1 MTNPLTNGSTPAFI
15 AEIADAD
22 YRNAVGLAQSSLKE
36 FLVSPAHYLCSLDN
50 KPEPTKAMQFG
61 TAFHAHMLQR
71 DPSQFY
77 AVKEKVDGRTKEGR
91 LYNENFAVENA
102 GKVVIDSD
110 EASAISAMAK
120 SIGNHPLA
128 YKLMKGLTHKEVAS
142 FANYGVNGETRIKGL
157 MDGYS
162 ESGEYALDLK
172 TAEDASPA
180 GFRKAIWDRS
190 YDLQQVHYTWLLN
203 CNNKPIKN
211 FYFIVV
217 EKKPPYAV
225 GVYTINP
232 ASIAKTQVRWENA
245 VQMFGNCQKD
255 GNYPAYSD
263 SVVEIVL

>member
-15 AEIADAD
+15 AGIADAD
-22 YRNAVGLAQSSLKE
+22 YRNARGLAQSSLKE
-36 FLVSPAHYLCSLDN
+36 FLVSPAHYLVSLDT

-61 TAFHAHMLQR
+61 TAFHAEMLQQ

-77 AVKEKVDGRTKEGR
+77 AVKEKVDGRTKEGKS
-91 LYNENFAVENA
+91 YNENFAIENA
-102 GKVVIDSD
+102 GKVVIDTD
-110 EASAISAMAK
+110 EATALKGMRG
-120 SIGNHPLA
+120 SILRHITASG
-128 YKLMKGLTHKEVAS
+128 LMGALSHKEVAA
-142 FANYGVNGETRIKGL
+142 FANYGINGETRIKGL

-162 ESGEYALDLK
+162 ERGEYAIDLK

-190 YDLQQVHYTWLLN
+190 YDLQQVHYTWLLT

-245 VQMFGNCQKD
+245 IQMFGDCQKD
-255 GNYPAYSD
+255 GDYPAYAD

>member
-15 AEIADAD
+15 AGIADAD

-36 FLVSPAHYLCSLDN
+36 FLVSPAHYLASLDS

-61 TAFHAHMLQR
+61 TAFHAEMLQD
-71 DPSQFY
+71 DPSKFY

-91 LYNENFAVENA
+91 AYNEQFVIENV
-102 GKVVIDSD
+102 GKVVIDTE
-110 EASAISAMAK
+110 EASALKGMSN
-120 SIGNHPLA
+120 SLWHHPLA

-162 ESGEYALDLK
+162 ETGEYALDLK

-180 GFRKAIWDRS
+180 GFRKAIWDRA

-203 CNNKPIKN
+203 CNNKPMKT
-211 FYFIVV
+211 FYFIVI

-245 VQMFGNCQKD
+245 IQLFGQCQSD
-255 GNYPAYSD
+255 GKYPAYSD